1 MGGSHPTGM
10 HSCCLVVSSHV
21 AKRFMILMYLCSV
34 QNFFTANFQVLCIPA
49 MQPYINK
56 YVDRAMSQNQKP
68 TKPVSDA
75 SKGYDS
81 PQAMTSTKDT
91 KTTDMPT
98 SPVPQ
103 PTETVNAIKG
113 EMLKRTYSLDSLKS
127 KCSPPPG
134 SQQSPDRSVI
144 DSPAT
149 TVKFVGARNDGK
161 GFSVVRPGLAV
172 KRGHVP
178 VLEKENVS
186 L

>member
-1 MGGSHPTGM
+1 
-10 HSCCLVVSSHV
+10 
-21 AKRFMILMYLCSV
+21 
-34 QNFFTANFQVLCIPA
+34 
-49 MQPYINK
+49 
-56 YVDRAMSQNQKP
+56 MSQNQKP

-75 SKGYDS
+75 SKGYAS
-81 PQAMTSTKDT
+81 PQEASSTKDT
-91 KTTDMPT
+91 GTTNMPT

-103 PTETVNAIKG
+103 PTETANVIKG

-127 KCSPPPG
+127 KCSPSPG
-134 SQQSPDRSVI
+134 SQQSPERGVI
-144 DSPAT
+144 DSPTT

-186 L
+186 S